1 MSVVGVSMRLTAS
14 IYHSGVGAH
23 GKLLL
28 QLTERIMNPVGKQS
42 HGGSGSVSR
51 ISPRGDKRPIPE
63 LATSVFL
70 RSARYRRQLYGSS
83 QSNQHQ
89 NNSSAVINKSGR

>member
-1 MSVVGVSMRLTAS
+1 MALTAS
-14 IYHSGVGAH
+14 AVWNVGAH

-28 QLTERIMNPVGKQS
+28 QLTERIMNQSSKQP
-42 HGGSGSVSR
+42 HGGSVSR

-70 RSARYRRQLYGSS
+70 RSARYRRQLYGSV
-83 QSNQHQ
+83 QSNQHHS
-89 NNSSAVINKSGR
+89 NSSAVINKSGR

>member
-1 MSVVGVSMRLTAS
+1 MALTAS
-14 IYHSGVGAH
+14 AVWNVGAH

-28 QLTERIMNPVGKQS
+28 QLTERIMNQSNKQP
-42 HGGSGSVSR
+42 HAGSVSR

-70 RSARYRRQLYGSS
+70 RSAQYRRQLYGSS
-83 QSNQHQ
+83 QSNQHHS
-89 NNSSAVINKSGR
+89 NSSAVINKSGR